1 MAQSPRVRLAKIG
14 IRLKNEP
21 IDIALQAIINEDADF
36 YGILLG
42 TYYGDNHAGYMKD
55 ILSLADSIAGK
66 RYLAG
71 VNISDKQLD
80 VAQELKAKGYANIF
94 CTYQAQQEESLAAAL
109 MGKMLPKIPGSASW
123 AFKELAAIKPQ
134 KISVDLSE
142 KLKSLNVNRYISI
155 SDVGVTLDGKVAK
168 GEFIDVV
175 HGRAWLQVRM
185 QERLFR
191 LFMLNERIPFTDKGL
206 DLVRSEI

>member
-1 MAQSPRVRLAKIG
+1 MSLDSIVHITIDTKSLQMAQAGFGIPLIIVQENELTNGRVQIFKDMSGLSAKNSQSPLYRVAQILMAQSPRVRLAKIG

-71 VNISDKQLD
+71 VNISDKQ
-80 VAQELKAKGYANIF
+80 
-94 CTYQAQQEESLAAAL
+94 
-109 MGKMLPKIPGSASW
+109 
-123 AFKELAAIKPQ
+123 
-134 KISVDLSE
+134 
-142 KLKSLNVNRYISI
+142 
-155 SDVGVTLDGKVAK
+155 
-168 GEFIDVV
+168 
-175 HGRAWLQVRM
+175 
-185 QERLFR
+185 
-191 LFMLNERIPFTDKGL
+191 
-206 DLVRSEI
+206 